1 MPPSFDVRL
10 DDLTG
15 ARVESREAA
24 QDSDSILAGSPSELR
39 VNKSP
44 TRQNQRYGD
53 DASPTPHS
61 PAKVARRA
69 GSQGYSPPQPWAP
82 TTKAAGDD
90 ASPARQSQHHG
101 DGAWSTHPVLGDER
115 TFYIETFGCQMNVH
129 DSEKVAGVLLGRG
142 YQQVET
148 PDAAQLVF
156 FNTCSIREKAAQKV
170 FGRLGDVKAA
180 QKAGK
185 IIGVLGCVAQQ
196 EGERIFER
204 APWVSLVCG
213 SASYRNLP
221 EMLVQIQAGKQR
233 VTGLDDRETDE
244 CFETEFTARRNP
256 HRGYITIIE
265 GCDKFCSYCVVPFTR
280 GKERSRSSDS
290 VLAEARQMADL
301 GYSEIQL
308 LGQIVN

>member
-15 ARVESREAA
+15 ARAESREAA
-24 QDSDSILAGSPSELR
+24 QDSDSILAGPPSELR
-39 VNKSP
+39 ANKSP

-53 DASPTPHS
+53 DASPTRHS

-90 ASPARQSQHHG
+90 ASPTRQSQHHG

-148 PDAAQLVF
+148 VDAAKLVF
-156 FNTCSIREKAAQKV
+156 YNTCSIREKAAQKV
-170 FGRLGDVKAA
+170 FSRLGEFRKHPDH
-180 QKAGK
+180 GK
-185 IIGVLGCVAQQ
+185 VIGVLGCVAQQ
-196 EGERIFER
+196 EGEEIFER
-204 APWVSLVCG
+204 APWVSLV
-213 SASYRNLP
+213 
-221 EMLVQIQAGKQR
+221 
-233 VTGLDDRETDE
+233 
-244 CFETEFTARRNP
+244 
-256 HRGYITIIE
+256 
-265 GCDKFCSYCVVPFTR
+265 
-280 GKERSRSSDS
+280 
-290 VLAEARQMADL
+290 
-301 GYSEIQL
+301 
-308 LGQIVN
+308 